1 MAYESIPVTYI
12 DLGPRDGV
20 EIRAF
25 LRSVRFIPGINV
37 KVHAVEANP
46 YYVELCRKRFRG
58 DRRVRI
64 HNLAIGSGDGTTEFY
79 LDPKGAGSSIYGDKG
94 NVGEAIVVP
103 QKRFSRW
110 LREESIVPESAPAV
124 NIIKANIEGAEWD
137 LIRDLDREDLFRKF
151 DILCGSG
158 PRAGG
163 WVGDMSKVPSIA
175 GYRPVAE
182 EILRSRGIVVE
193 EWHGACREMFDMRQ
207 AVLDALR
214 RQGRSVTCEPLC
226 LRLARLAE
234 YVETRREILV
244 GLMPRVMARRV
255 E

>member
-1 MAYESIPVTYI
+1 MTGDSIPVTYI

-25 LRSVRFIPGINV
+25 LRSVRFIPGIRV
-37 KVHAVEANP
+37 IVHAVEANP
-46 YYVELCRKRFRG
+46 YYVDICRKRFRG
-58 DRRVRI
+58 DGRVRL
-64 HNLAIGSGDGTTEFY
+64 HNFAVGSGEGTTEFY

-94 NVGEAIVVP
+94 NVDEAISVP

-110 LREESIVPESAPAV
+110 LREQSILPEAGPAV

-137 LIRDLDREDLFRKF
+137 LIRDLDREDLFGKF
-151 DILCGSG
+151 DIFCGTG

-175 GYRPVAE
+175 EYRLVADD
-182 EILRSRGIVVE
+182 ILRRNGVVVE
-193 EWHGACREMFDMRQ
+193 EWHGTCQEMFDMRQ
-207 AVLDALR
+207 GILCVLR
-214 RQGRSVTCEPLC
+214 RHGRFVTCESLR
-226 LRLARLAE
+226 LRLARMAE
-234 YVETRREILV
+234 YVEMRREILANV
-244 GLMPRVMARRV
+244 VPRAIARRI